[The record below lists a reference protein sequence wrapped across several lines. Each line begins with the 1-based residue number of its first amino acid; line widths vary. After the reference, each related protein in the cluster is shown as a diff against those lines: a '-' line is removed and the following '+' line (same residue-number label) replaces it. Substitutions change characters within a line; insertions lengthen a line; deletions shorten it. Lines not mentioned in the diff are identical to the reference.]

1 MNENWRILMALGLT
15 IIVLMGWNFLFPQ
28 KETPKTEKETPK
40 VSQDLK
46 QKDTPQEPPGSQ
58 KETSLSHQSSKS
70 AHQAQKEQQKEIAS
84 SGFQSDSSK
93 TITIDTPLY
102 KAVLNSK
109 GGILEHFWL
118 KNYKKT
124 IQKNSEPIDL
134 ISPKTLSKAPLGIL
148 WNQFPTWKDV
158 SWKVKGNDI
167 NLEDKETGKLVFQ
180 GEIQPGIFLTRT
192 LSFQADNYQIKEDLQ
207 IINKTGQP
215 QNPNIALTLASK
227 KLVTDKTR
235 YNKTNMIYL
244 VQNSLNKEDDL
255 DDLSTGI
262 HPANKVQ
269 WAGIDSNYFL
279 LATVPINR
287 DMRMKGKFEDGVY
300 RLALESNISLSVG
313 EDKSFSSIYYLGP
326 KLIEYLESVPKN
338 LKASIHYGFL
348 DIIAKPLVKIL
359 NFFNTYVHNFGIAII
374 LLTVVIKIVFWP
386 LSYKSF
392 KSMEQMKKIQ
402 PMMKKL
408 KEQYKDDKQK
418 MNQELM
424 RLYKTY
430 KVNPAGGCLPMLLQ
444 IPVFIGLYEA
454 LLGSIQLRHATF
466 ISNVPFT
473 DIVWLADLAAK
484 DPLYVTPVLMGLTM
498 YLQQKL
504 SPQAGDPTQAKI
516 MMFMPIVLT
525 FIFLNFPAGLV
536 VYFITNNVLSIAQQG
551 FMLRK
556 K

>member
-28 KETPKTEKETPK
+28 KETPKTEKETPT

-58 KETSLSHQSSKS
+58 KETGLPHEPSRS

-167 NLEDKETGKLVFQ
+167 KLEDKEIGKLVFQ

-244 VQNSLNKEDDL
+244 VQNSLSKEDDL

-300 RLALESNISLSVG
+300 RLALESNLSLSVG
-313 EDKSFSSIYYLGP
+313 EDQSFSSIYYLGP
-326 KLIEYLESVPKN
+326 KLIKYLESVPKN